1 MNIDLKK
8 KIAINL
14 LQQRNF
20 AYVIVAFLM
29 IVTTA
34 LLVRIWSVNERIII
48 VPSLSDPDKRY
59 QVDGDHLDDS
69 YFQDW
74 AASLLGDLYTANPKT
89 VLQKTKTFLQWALSS
104 SSLSSD
110 LEKSAKALKKDQ
122 ISTAF
127 YPETFKISR
136 KSKEIYVTGMFLTFF
151 GRSMKPITSQKT
163 FALGW
168 QILSGGTVSIRSLKE
183 LKNDKN

>member
-1 MNIDLKK
+1 MNIDMKK
-8 KIAINL
+8 KVAINL

-20 AYVIVAFLM
+20 SYVVVAFLM
-29 IVTTA
+29 VVSSV
-34 LLVRIWSVNERIII
+34 LLVRLWSVNERIII
-48 VPSLSDPDKRY
+48 IPSLNDPDKRY
-59 QVDGDHLDDS
+59 QVDGGHLDDS

-89 VLQKTKTFLQWALSS
+89 VLQKNKTFLQWALSGA
-104 SSLSSD
+104 SLNGD

-151 GRSMKPITSQKT
+151 GRSMKPITTQKT
-163 FALGW
+163 FILGW
-168 QILSGGTVSIRSLKE
+168 QILSGGAVSIRTLKE
-183 LKNDKN
+183 LKNEK